1 MTEHPTT
8 QSRIADG
15 RDEVIELAYRP
26 WQLIGAGRLE
36 DGLALLDDSGTW
48 WAISSRT
55 TTPMA
60 EIKPTLRGVFGLI
73 GPSFEFTDAIVES
86 DRVALMVECRAD
98 LPDGVAFHNV
108 CTFITRVDLDR
119 GVVVEVREYVDS
131 LHSAQ
136 TLKPAMAAAGV
147 KASG

>member
-1 MTEHPTT
+1 
-8 QSRIADG
+8 
-15 RDEVIELAYRP
+15 
-26 WQLIGAGRLE
+26 
-36 DGLALLDDSGTW
+36 
-48 WAISSRT
+48 
-55 TTPMA
+55 
-60 EIKPTLRGVFGLI
+60 
-73 GPSFEFTDAIVES
+73 
-86 DRVALMVECRAD
+86 MVECRAD